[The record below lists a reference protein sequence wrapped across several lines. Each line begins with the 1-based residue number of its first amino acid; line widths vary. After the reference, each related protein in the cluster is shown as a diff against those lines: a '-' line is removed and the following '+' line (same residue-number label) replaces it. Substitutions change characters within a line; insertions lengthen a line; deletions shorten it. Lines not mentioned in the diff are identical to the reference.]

1 MPAPTRKPASSSAPS
16 TAADPKRRGGK
27 GPGHPAEPGTGRSR
41 NEERLH
47 AENEAL
53 RAEVERLRARY
64 ERPVQPPVRK
74 TKVRPEPEP
83 EQFALV
89 GPGDRER
96 DHPGPSDEAL
106 DSVGEMLCRI
116 LEGRKPETRWSYY
129 RDELLVPDGVTFFYS
144 HDALRK
150 MWGETPGNPEP
161 HTPRAYR
168 RMTAAERKV
177 RDTVLQ
183 AALSRVDEALERSQN
198 LHAQGNVV
206 GAGGLL
212 KYVDLLLARFNL
224 ALARAQAGNR
234 HWQDTLNE
242 SECDAE
248 FERWRTQQAPST

>member
-1 MPAPTRKPASSSAPS
+1 MPASTRKPASSSARS
-16 TAADPKRRGGK
+16 TAADPKRRGGR

-41 NEERLH
+41 NEEQLP

-53 RAEVERLRARY
+53 RADVERLRARY
-64 ERPVQPPVRK
+64 ERPVQPPVRE

-96 DHPGPSDEAL
+96 DRPGPSDEA
-106 DSVGEMLCRI
+106 
-116 LEGRKPETRWSYY
+116 RWSYY
-129 RDELLVPDGVTFFYS
+129 RDQLLVPDGVTFFYA

-248 FERWRTQQAPST
+248 FERWLTQ